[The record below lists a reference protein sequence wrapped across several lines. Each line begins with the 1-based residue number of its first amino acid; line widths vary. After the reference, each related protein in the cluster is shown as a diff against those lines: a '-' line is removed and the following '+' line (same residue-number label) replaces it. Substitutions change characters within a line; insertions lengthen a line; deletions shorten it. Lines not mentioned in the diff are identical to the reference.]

1 MSAISNFSF
10 ENFRE
15 EILKKGVA
23 RPNRFEVSIM
33 KPPCLLLNEDIEMD
47 DVKMT
52 GMLVEWTQLPQT
64 RLVTS
69 RQQIFGPPS
78 FHPQGIEYGGDNLTM
93 QFYLDQNM
101 SAKKFFD
108 AWMNKIIDPEDFT
121 VGYYYDILGSKM
133 TITQLN
139 EQDFSLYGVEFN
151 NIFPAAV
158 NPIQLDHNA
167 GNTVS
172 KLTVVFNY
180 KTWNKIKPGDNNVEL
195 LLRDEYKKLQ
205 VKRNS
210 Y

>member
-1 MSAISNFSF
+1 MSIISNFSF

-47 DVKMT
+47 DIKMT

-133 TITQLN
+133 TISQLN

-180 KTWNKIKPGDNNVEL
+180 KTWNKIKPADAKVEL
-195 LLRDEYKKLQ
+195 WLEDEYKKLQ